1 MNELN
6 LPQIISIAAQLR
18 ESPPEA
24 LRTVLH
30 SGPTLNLVLWQIP
43 PGAALPP
50 HRHPAGEDIWLVLR
64 GHGELLDDGAPRTIR
79 AGDSVVV
86 GVGQSHGLC
95 NRGTEDCVLLS
106 VVRPDAGFIAKDDGP
121 NCGPD

>member
-50 HRHPAGEDIWLVLR
+50 HHHPTGAGHFPRRRARRGGGHPRLHRH
-64 GHGELLDDGAPRTIR
+64 
-79 AGDSVVV
+79 
-86 GVGQSHGLC
+86 
-95 NRGTEDCVLLS
+95 
-106 VVRPDAGFIAKDDGP
+106 
-121 NCGPD
+121 